1 MKTKPVT
8 VGAIATEYVRLLFI
22 YCIYGAETC
31 SHIPL
36 HLIQLGFYA
45 RFRLYIFSIVQ
56 PKTFFLQDLTHPK
69 ICPQRGG
76 GREAKI
82 WVKTAKSGRR
92 NG

>member
-22 YCIYGAETC
+22 YCIYGAET

-56 PKTFFLQDLTHPK
+56 PKPFFLQDLTHPK
-69 ICPQRGG
+69 ICPHSGG
-76 GREAKI
+76 EG
-82 WVKTAKSGRR
+82 G
-92 NG
+92 

>member
-22 YCIYGAETC
+22 YCIYGAET

-56 PKTFFLQDLTHPK
+56 PKTFFFTGSDT
-69 ICPQRGG
+69 PQNLSPEWGG
-76 GREAKI
+76 GGLKGPQLRPF
-82 WVKTAKSGRR
+82 VRLLR
-92 NG
+92 